1 MMMIKSN
8 YNIPAEEIDRIT
20 ETIYLGNYKGS
31 QNFEKIIK
39 LGITKVISVIGERPA
54 PIYPKNLNIQHKII
68 PILDSP
74 SVNVIKYFK
83 QCLDFMDGTEKV
95 LVHCYLGASRSATF
109 VIAFLM
115 WKNKLSFVNAFN
127 FTRERRR
134 IVFPNNGFL
143 MQLRLFEN
151 ILRSNN
157 YNISN
162 IDFSS
167 IKYTD
172 SKSGGCCHA

>member
-1 MMMIKSN
+1 
-8 YNIPAEEIDRIT
+8 
-20 ETIYLGNYKGS
+20 
-31 QNFEKIIK
+31 
-39 LGITKVISVIGERPA
+39 
-54 PIYPKNLNIQHKII
+54 
-68 PILDSP
+68 
-74 SVNVIKYFK
+74 
-83 QCLDFMDGTEKV
+83 MDGTEKV

-172 SKSGGCCHA
+172 SKCGGCCHA